1 MGTGCNLIY
10 PPPLQ
15 TVICWILASILGS
28 WGALKAGPHVQH
40 FVIAGQIIV
49 TGPNIAAGPVIVAP
63 PSPRDTDTR
72 LSLP

>member
-49 TGPNIAAGPVIVAP
+49 TGPITAAGPVIVAGP
-63 PSPRDTDTR
+63 IIV
-72 LSLP
+72 SLK